1 MNLRS
6 WLPFDRVPEIEA
18 AELHIR
24 LQCDNA
30 PQVIDVRT
38 FLEWRSSRISGAHCA
53 PTMHLKTSV
62 ASQKLDR
69 SRPVVVIC
77 LSAHR
82 SIPAV
87 RYLRSKGYDA
97 YQRRKGMRTWWRAG
111 VPVES
116 STENIKQSLRK

>member
-6 WLPFDRVPEIEA
+6 WLPFGRVPEIEA

-53 PTMHLKTSV
+53 PIMHLKTSV

-87 RYLRSKGYDA
+87 RYLRSQGYDA
-97 YQRRKGMRTWWRAG
+97 YQLRQGMRAWWKAG
-111 VPVES
+111 LPVAS
-116 STENIKQSLRK
+116 GTENIKQPPKK